1 MALDHP
7 ILRQFSRRYRS
18 GGQLEMQGICRKP
31 RNDQTLSYVRMR
43 LREID
48 LDVPGAVYETS
59 SPIWV
64 GRKDGGAAVVSL
76 IDAKGKKRIVMQVT
90 GDGTARLD
98 FFNAEGQGV
107 RHLIPD
113 N

>member
-1 MALDHP
+1 
-7 ILRQFSRRYRS
+7 
-18 GGQLEMQGICRKP
+18 
-31 RNDQTLSYVRMR
+31 MR

-76 IDAKGKKRIVMQVT
+76 IDAKGKKRIVMQVAA
-90 GDGTARLD
+90 DGAASLD
-98 FFNAEGQGV
+98 FLDADGHVAKHVE
-107 RHLIPD
+107 
-113 N
+113 

>member
-1 MALDHP
+1 
-7 ILRQFSRRYRS
+7 
-18 GGQLEMQGICRKP
+18 MQGICREP
-31 RNDQTLSYVRMR
+31 RNDHTSSYVRMR

-48 LDVPGAVYETS
+48 SDVPDTVYETS
-59 SPIWV
+59 STIWV

-90 GDGTARLD
+90 GDGAASLD
-98 FFNAEGQGV
+98 FLDAEGHVV
-107 RHLIPD
+107 RRLIPG

>member
-1 MALDHP
+1 
-7 ILRQFSRRYRS
+7 
-18 GGQLEMQGICRKP
+18 MQGICREP
-31 RNDQTLSYVRMR
+31 RNDHTSSYVRMR

-48 LDVPGAVYETS
+48 SDVPDTVYETS
-59 SPIWV
+59 STIWV

-98 FFNAEGQGV
+98 FLNAEGQGV
-107 RHLIPD
+107 PPLFLAIRTPKGCEWYEIDCRPT
-113 N
+113 

>member
-1 MALDHP
+1 
-7 ILRQFSRRYRS
+7 
-18 GGQLEMQGICRKP
+18 
-31 RNDQTLSYVRMR
+31 
-43 LREID
+43 
-48 LDVPGAVYETS
+48 
-59 SPIWV
+59 V

-76 IDAKGKKRIVMQVT
+76 INAKGKKRIVMQVT

-98 FFNAEGQGV
+98 FLNAEGQVV